1 MRYEAATTAYL
12 QGKFPSGLRSCARYH
27 KVPFTTLYQGLVMRG
42 GQYKGIGG
50 RESKVLS
57 SKEEKEIVKYINWK
71 ASIGYGVN
79 WQMVQLLVQEVCVK
93 VTSVNPGRVTGLE
106 KSGQLPNMSWV
117 RRFARR
123 HNLVLRRTAEIS
135 KGRQVV
141 TPAELALWQK
151 DLQNFI

>member
-1 MRYEAATTAYL
+1 
-12 QGKFPSGLRSCARYH
+12 
-27 KVPFTTLYQGLVMRG
+27 MRG

-57 SKEEKEIVKYINWK
+57 SKEEKEIVKHINWK

-123 HNLVLRRTAEIS
+123 HNLVLRRTAEIF

-141 TPAELALWQK
+141 TPAVLALWQK